1 MEQRIIDLVHSIL
14 CKKHHT
20 HRIEDLNEP
29 RKPKMCYYYLE
40 GQVEHGENM
49 KDHLRYAEELKII
62 TEHLG
67 IQSDGEMTKF
77 INTLL
82 RVAGSATM
90 MEYEWTGSKKI
101 LKRALGL

>member
-29 RKPKMCYYYLE
+29 RKPKVCYYYLE
-40 GQVEHGENM
+40 SQVDQGENM

-90 MEYEWTGSKKI
+90 MEYEWAGSKKI